1 MKELFRSLC
10 SNYQEDLEN
19 KMKGNDIIFDFVDGL
34 RYLCHKISLN
44 CGELCIDSPDWRK
57 NKIET
62 INPINKY
69 DKYINKKKNK
79 PCMTNQNQRC
89 KMIYFIKII
98 GKILI

>member
-34 RYLCHKISLN
+34 RYLCYKVSLN

-69 DKYINKKKNK
+69 DKYINKKKPEAMHDK
-79 PCMTNQNQRC
+79 PKPTM
-89 KMIYFIKII
+89 
-98 GKILI
+98 